1 MSASVVSFPAWP
13 RRPLPPPPR
22 RLLVRIAVASAD
34 CHEPYGLCRPAS
46 IREDD
51 LLELIACA
59 KRLEARR

>member
-1 MSASVVSFPAWP
+1 MSASVVSFPARP
-13 RRPLPPPPR
+13 RRPLPPPR

-34 CHEPYGLCRPAS
+34 RDPYGLCRPAS